1 MSTKVTREAQG
12 TNKQTNLERNILKI
26 QDLDSD
32 YIIFTMKCLN
42 DVNLVCNTIHNVIQ
56 SSGLHY
62 QTNQTPWSIYITIR
76 KKFIDPSSPFKLNST
91 NLDLSEKNKQLE
103 LKIAALENALVDTDE
118 ENRVTESR
126 VKESVDNLHSKL
138 AELEISLS
146 SARVG
151 LTRKETEI

>member
-1 MSTKVTREAQG
+1 
-12 TNKQTNLERNILKI
+12 
-26 QDLDSD
+26 
-32 YIIFTMKCLN
+32 MKCLN